1 MITFNGLISAREKGM
16 QWQHALE
23 LSVERRTRGLQA
35 DVITYHAAISACE
48 NGRQWRR
55 ALGRFEEC
63 GRMDCRQMW

>member
-1 MITFNGLISAREKGM
+1 MITFNGLISARKKGK
-16 QWQHALE
+16 QRQRALE
-23 LSVERRTRGLQA
+23 RSAERRTRGLQA

-48 NGRQWRR
+48 NGRQWQR